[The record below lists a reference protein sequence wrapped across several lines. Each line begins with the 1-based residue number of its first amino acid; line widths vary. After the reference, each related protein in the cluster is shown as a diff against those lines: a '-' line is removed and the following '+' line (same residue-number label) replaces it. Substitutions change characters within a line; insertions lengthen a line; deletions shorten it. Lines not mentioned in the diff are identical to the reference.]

1 MTNEEKKML
10 LSLQLENLA
19 LKHAMVTRDLAEL
32 DAVIAEEKAK
42 PILQPVANSD

>member
-32 DAVIAEEKAK
+32 DAVIAEEAK
-42 PILQPVANSD
+42 PVLKPVMNSD